1 MKTITV
7 NIATLEIQDHEADA
21 EIQDEFD
28 DLVRRACEGDRRAVG
43 AIAIAIGPK
52 LLSEA
57 RAELGEFDQDGTDVL
72 EDFWLAMLEK
82 RLRYSPAHGRAMPF
96 MCGMVRAIAQQRR
109 RELERDWDCE
119 AENE

>member
-1 MKTITV
+1 MKTINV
-7 NIATLEIQDHEADA
+7 NLATLDIQDHETDA

-28 DLVRRACEGDRRAVG
+28 DLVRRGCEGDRRAIG

-52 LLSEA
+52 LLHEA
-57 RAELGEFDQDGTDVL
+57 RGELGDFGQDGTDVL
-72 EDFWLAMLEK
+72 QDFWLAMLEK

-109 RELERDWDCE
+109 REYERDWDSD